1 MSQAPILVTGA
12 TGRLGRLV
20 VERLVGLK
28 QPVRIFTRRPEVA
41 RKLLGSTVEIAVG
54 EFADAASLEASVRGI
69 QRLLLLSPISATL
82 AADQIAVANAA
93 VASGVRRIVK
103 ISGSAWT
110 IEPPGSSILGDA
122 HAAVERHLGKLP
134 LESVSL
140 RPNAWMQVSLANTI
154 RQVLAGNPVAA
165 ANPDAEI
172 GYIDARDIAD
182 VAVHQ
187 LLADKVAGKPL
198 NLTGPETA
206 TARQIAGLLS
216 DILKR
221 PVAVIEKPPVPAS
234 PDADFEHRAVAQFQT
249 LIAAGRA
256 AMVTDVVA
264 SLTGRRPRSVEAF
277 ISEYLAAEAALG
289 PSKIHEHSFR

>member
-1 MSQAPILVTGA
+1 MSTAPILVTGA
-12 TGRLGRLV
+12 TGRLGQLV

-28 QPVRIFTRRPEVA
+28 QPVRIFTRRPDVA
-41 RKLLGSTVEIAVG
+41 RNLFGSTVEIAVG
-54 EFADAASLEASVRGI
+54 EFADTASLKAAVRGI
-69 QRLLLLSPISATL
+69 ERLLLLSPISATL
-82 AADQIAVANAA
+82 GSDQIAVADAA
-93 VASGVRRIVK
+93 VTAGIRRIVK

-110 IEPPGSSILGDA
+110 IEPPGSSISGDA
-122 HAAVERHLGKLP
+122 HGAVERHLENLP

-154 RQVLAGNPVAA
+154 RQVLVGNPVAT
-165 ANPDAEI
+165 ANPYAEI

-206 TARQIAGLLS
+206 TPRRIAGLLS
-216 DILKR
+216 DALKR
-221 PVAVIEKPPVPAS
+221 PVAVIEKPPVAAA

-264 SLTGRRPRSVEAF
+264 SLTGHAPRSVEAF
-277 ISEYLAAEAALG
+277 ISEHLAAEAALG
-289 PSKIHEHSFR
+289 PSKTYEHSFR